1 MRILLFSFVAVL
13 QLCAAFPSEPQLPRS
28 HGEGVEHP
36 QPKTQLNPVLEDAVP
51 PLASKGPVKNLE
63 TPNDLQNSL
72 GQKSTATFVDN
83 VNLKWLSWNGVL
95 PNGAVG
101 IYNGYVS
108 RTDYVCKLNCEAGF
122 YTPSKGPYCFYPYA
136 DREYAAPEFDIL
148 VNEDNFE
155 FLQWKDDSYGSV
167 PPYSVRTCSGV
178 NTFVGKNKYGLGKIS
193 TQHEAFFLPW
203 DGDEYWYKTYQV
215 LTINKD
221 VYAQHISHVEYNIN
235 EVEIFQYPP
244 ETMRISS
251 VVNNE
256 CQTVTKTVTI
266 EKRSEVASTWDI
278 KRSTMLGVTGGISA
292 KIPIIGSAGIEF
304 TWEKTLQ
311 FSYGTTL
318 VETISH
324 TVAVELHIPPNQS
337 CTVRMEG
344 RKITA
349 DIPFKARLSRTYS
362 NGETQWTSI
371 AGVYDGV
378 QIGEIRAVID
388 RCEPIADAKPCP

>member
-28 HGEGVEHP
+28 QQEGVEHP
-36 QPKTQLNPVLEDAVP
+36 QPKTQLNPVPEDMVP
-51 PLASKGPVKNLE
+51 PLATKGHVKNLE
-63 TPNDLQNSL
+63 TPKDLQGSQ
-72 GQKSTATFVDN
+72 GGKSTEIFVEN

-215 LTINKD
+215 LTINQD
-221 VYAQHISHVEYNIN
+221 YYVQHISHVEYAVDQI
-235 EVEIFQYPP
+235 ELLHYPP
-244 ETMRISS
+244 ETLQLSK
-251 VVNNE
+251 VTNLE
-256 CQTVTKTVTI
+256 CQSVEKTVHL
-266 EKRSEVASTWDI
+266 EKTSTVEKTWDI
-278 KRSTMLGVTGGISA
+278 GRETRNGTSSTITG
-292 KIPIIGSAGIEF
+292 KIPILNPENVD
-304 TWEKTLQ
+304 
-311 FSYGTTL
+311 FSKEQTVSFSKGTTI

-324 TVAVELHIPPNQS
+324 TISVQIVVLPNHS

-344 RKITA
+344 KKIVA
-349 DIPFKARLSRTYS
+349 DIPFTAKLSRTYH
-362 NGETQWTSI
+362 NGNTHWTTVTGTYN
-371 AGVYDGV
+371 GVR
-378 QIGEIRAVID
+378 ISELNAVID
-388 RCEPIADAKPCP
+388 RCQPIPDAQPCP